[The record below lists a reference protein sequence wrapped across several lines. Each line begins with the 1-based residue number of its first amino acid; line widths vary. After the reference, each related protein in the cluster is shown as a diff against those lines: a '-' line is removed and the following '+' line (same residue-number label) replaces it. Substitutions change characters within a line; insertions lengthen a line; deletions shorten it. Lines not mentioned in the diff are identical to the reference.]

1 MLCIKSPR
9 TLGSHVPILIDIP
22 IKEVSRLGEEER
34 AREQRSYCGWW
45 RVEGAREKVE
55 EDGRREEEGRL
66 KTTHFR

>member
-1 MLCIKSPR
+1 M
-9 TLGSHVPILIDIP
+9 LIDIP

-45 RVEGAREKVE
+45 REEGGREKVE
-55 EDGRREEEGRL
+55 EDGRKEEEGRP